1 MSAAASLTAIVT
13 AYKRVEQTLSTI
25 DVLRGCDPP
34 PAEIRV
40 HVDAGGA
47 DCAAA
52 IRQKFPDVLVTLSDV
67 QVGPGGGRN
76 RLIAES
82 RHDIVASF
90 DDDAYP
96 MDRDYFARVLALFE
110 RHPDASLITAHV
122 YHPEEAAAPAKDSSW
137 WAADFSGGACAY
149 RKSAFAKLGG
159 YVPIPLAYGMEEVDL
174 ALRLHAAGGRVLHT
188 EWLRVFHDT
197 DRGRHAEPAVT
208 AATISNLALLAYLRY
223 PIWLWGIGA
232 VQCANRILWLLRN
245 GRRQGIATGL
255 LQIPSELLRYRR
267 FVDRVPARAVRS
279 YFTLRRSAHV

>member
-1 MSAAASLTAIVT
+1 MSDAAPLTAIVT
-13 AYKRVEQTLSTI
+13 AFRRIDQTISTI
-25 DVLRGCDPP
+25 ETLRSTDPP
-34 PAEIRV
+34 PSEIRV
-40 HVDAGGA
+40 HVDAGG
-47 DCAAA
+47 DECAAA
-52 IRQKFPDVLVTLSDV
+52 IRRRFPDVHVTLSGV

-76 RLIAES
+76 RLITES

-96 MDRDYFARVLALFE
+96 MDRDYFARVLALFA
-110 RHPDASLITAHV
+110 RHPEASLITARV
-122 YHPEEAAAPAKDSSW
+122 YHPGETVQPAGDDSAW
-137 WAADFSGGACAY
+137 TADFSGGACAY
-149 RKSAFAKLGG
+149 RKGAFARLGG

-197 DRGRHAEPAVT
+197 DRGRHAEPTVT

-232 VQCANRILWLLRN
+232 LQCANRILWLLRH

-255 LQIPSELLRYRR
+255 LQIPSELIRYRR

-279 YFTLRRSAHV
+279 YFKLRRSGHV